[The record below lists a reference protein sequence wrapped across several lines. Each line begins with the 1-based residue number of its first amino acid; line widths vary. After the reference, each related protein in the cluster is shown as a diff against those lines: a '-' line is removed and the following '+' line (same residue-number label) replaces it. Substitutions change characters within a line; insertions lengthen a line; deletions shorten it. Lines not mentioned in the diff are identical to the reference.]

1 MCLAVRDVT
10 AILQVRVHVD
20 SSQFDSSLMTQP
32 EFLLATRVV
41 FRSVRHGGTQLQ
53 ASWRVFRSFHEF
65 QGLDAQLRHAF
76 PQDMKLLA
84 PPPPH
89 RRRTWL
95 RRHRSAKFLAKRCA
109 ELNDYLERLLSS
121 PHLRLTRF
129 LDPRAPL
136 VLRCFCNFD
145 VGLITAEATVL
156 PNQFESCVLCLDY
169 RDRDEDAK
177 GRMDGTV
184 DSSEYSA
191 LEGVE
196 FEQEFED
203 RDSEQLIRQRRPSRM
218 QERRS
223 DDAKLDELQA
233 NLMDDKSR
241 NMAMCTKYECACR
254 VSPFRVTHNKMI
266 RMLRLRGF
274 KQTYAPPEGA
284 LTALYCVLYKLQQF
298 NDLDK
303 RLYDAL
309 TGFPAKGTTENDKSE
324 REATDALAND
334 HLQLSVGVELLR
346 QTLANYGLLHV
357 HTLERHFRTSAV
369 DLKKRLHEF
378 KSRRQLRVG
387 AVELVLLATILDL
400 SIFLITND
408 HEGSEQN
415 ILPLAGLRSIRKGGR
430 VSMTFGYILPTL
442 VCVNGFYL
450 LAERER
456 IVPGIMP
463 DLEIEEEMTMTERQR
478 RRMWQGVDEMDRRF
492 MAEIERTLSSGA
504 DAFALA
510 FDFDMADSLN
520 SAILDAVWDDCQH
533 NPNLFYLFQRQAR
546 QFGKGRTTARFFM
559 QYLEV
564 AFGLEALRGALSDE
578 PEVFPL
584 DVSRAMRSKTRGSM
598 DKAKEVGNDTDMDES
613 AAAELVNA
621 TTQAAVLRS
630 PGATYLD
637 IRITKIG
644 LKDASVYVNPTMAVS
659 VFDYSGKAMEET
671 RETGVGACS
680 EPQYVS
686 FNAIIQLATNLRKM
700 EDHGA
705 AITFEFFHYKA
716 KKRKKSCRCWALL
729 EMDEIK
735 DGPVVLELY
744 QKPMDPKRK
753 RIHLFTEKELYLQLE
768 LRLQKL

>member
-1 MCLAVRDVT
+1 MRLAVHDVT
-10 AILQVRVHVD
+10 AILQVRVHID
-20 SSQFDSSLMTQP
+20 GSQFDSSLMTQP

-121 PHLRLTRF
+121 SHLRLTRF

-145 VGLITAEATVL
+145 VGLITAETTVL

-177 GRMDGTV
+177 GRMNGTMGTV
-184 DSSEYSA
+184 DSS
-191 LEGVE
+191 
-196 FEQEFED
+196 D
-203 RDSEQLIRQRRPSRM
+203 
-218 QERRS
+218 

-254 VSPFRVTHNKMI
+254 VSPFRVTHNKMM

-284 LTALYCVLYKLQQF
+284 LTALYCVLYKLQQL

-309 TGFPAKGTTENDKSE
+309 TGFPVKTTQPNGTSE

-346 QTLANYGLLHV
+346 QTLANFGLLHV

-387 AVELVLLATILDL
+387 ALELVLLATMLDL
-400 SIFLITND
+400 SIFLVTND

-456 IVPGIMP
+456 LVPGIMP
-463 DLEIEEEMTMTERQR
+463 DVESEEEMVMTERQR

-504 DAFALA
+504 DALALA
-510 FDFDMADSLN
+510 FDFDVADSLN

-564 AFGLEALRGALSDE
+564 AFGLE
-578 PEVFPL
+578 
-584 DVSRAMRSKTRGSM
+584 
-598 DKAKEVGNDTDMDES
+598 
-613 AAAELVNA
+613 
-621 TTQAAVLRS
+621 
-630 PGATYLD
+630 GATYLVD
-637 IRITKIG
+637 F
-644 LKDASVYVNPTMAVS
+644 LLHVLP
-659 VFDYSGKAMEET
+659 EEEL
-671 RETGVGACS
+671 RKQLLHARWMRLHR
-680 EPQYVS
+680 
-686 FNAIIQLATNLRKM
+686 QLA
-700 EDHGA
+700 
-705 AITFEFFHYKA
+705 
-716 KKRKKSCRCWALL
+716 KRAL
-729 EMDEIK
+729 
-735 DGPVVLELY
+735 P
-744 QKPMDPKRK
+744 
-753 RIHLFTEKELYLQLE
+753 
-768 LRLQKL
+768 

>member
-1 MCLAVRDVT
+1 
-10 AILQVRVHVD
+10 
-20 SSQFDSSLMTQP
+20 MTQP
-32 EFLLATRVV
+32 EFLLSTRVV
-41 FRSVRHGGTQLQ
+41 LRSVRTGGTQLQ

-76 PQDMKLLA
+76 PQDMKPLA

-95 RRHRSAKFLAKRCA
+95 RRHRSATFLAKRCA
-109 ELNDYLERLLSS
+109 ELNDYLNRLLSS
-121 PHLRLTRF
+121 RHLRLTRF

-145 VGLITAEATVL
+145 AGLTAADVTPL

-169 RDRDEDAK
+169 RERDDDAK
-177 GRMDGTV
+177 GRMNGTVGTV

-191 LEGVE
+191 LGGVE
-196 FEQEFED
+196 FEQEVE
-203 RDSEQLIRQRRPSRM
+203 RDSGESIRQRRPSRRT
-218 QERRS
+218 ERYS
-223 DDAKLDELQA
+223 EDAKLDELQA
-233 NLMDDKSR
+233 NLMDDKAR
-241 NMAMCTKYECACR
+241 NMALCTKYECACR
-254 VSPFRVTHNKMI
+254 VSPFRVTYNKMM

-284 LTALYCVLYKLQQF
+284 LTALYCVLFKLQQF

-309 TGFPAKGTTENDKSE
+309 TGFPPVTKTKALKENGALT
-324 REATDALAND
+324 REASDALAND

-387 AVELVLLATILDL
+387 AIELVLLAAMLNL
-400 SIFLITND
+400 SILLVTND
-408 HEGSEQN
+408 HEGSEQQ

-430 VSMTFGYILPTL
+430 ISLTCGYILPTL

-463 DLEIEEEMTMTERQR
+463 DLESEEEHLLTERQR
-478 RRMWQGVDEMDRRF
+478 RRMWQGIDEMDRRF
-492 MAEIERTLSSGA
+492 MAEIERTLGEGA

-510 FDFDMADSLN
+510 FDFDVADSLN

-533 NPNLFYLFQRQAR
+533 NPSLFYLFQRQAR

-564 AFGLEALRGALSDE
+564 AFGLEGASYLVDFLLHVLPEEDLRKQLLHA
-578 PEVFPL
+578 
-584 DVSRAMRSKTRGSM
+584 RWMRLHR
-598 DKAKEVGNDTDMDES
+598 
-613 AAAELVNA
+613 
-621 TTQAAVLRS
+621 
-630 PGATYLD
+630 
-637 IRITKIG
+637 
-644 LKDASVYVNPTMAVS
+644 
-659 VFDYSGKAMEET
+659 
-671 RETGVGACS
+671 
-680 EPQYVS
+680 
-686 FNAIIQLATNLRKM
+686 QLA
-700 EDHGA
+700 
-705 AITFEFFHYKA
+705 
-716 KKRKKSCRCWALL
+716 KRVS
-729 EMDEIK
+729 
-735 DGPVVLELY
+735 P
-744 QKPMDPKRK
+744 
-753 RIHLFTEKELYLQLE
+753 
-768 LRLQKL
+768 